1 MGVREPVPIL
11 EKKVLAVHWHDLRP
25 RRDSLEEGYGKLPS
39 LTQTAPDLRAYPAT
53 EWRDQA
59 FAFGIRL
66 ASQILFVTNNVK
78 SKAFLD
84 VTPY

>member
-1 MGVREPVPIL
+1 MEVREPVPIL

-25 RRDSLEEGYGKLPS
+25 RRHSLEEGYGKLAS
-39 LTQTAPDLRAYPAT
+39 LTQTAPDFRAYPAT

-59 FAFGIRL
+59 FAFGIKL
-66 ASQILFVTNNVK
+66 ASQMLFVTYILK
-78 SKAFLD
+78 SRAFLD